1 MATWKKIIVS
11 GSNVSQLAND
21 AGYLTSVTS
30 QTAFVTASFNGTH
43 IIANNSQGQLNF
55 ASSSAQ
61 GLTISADAGTDTL
74 TFGLSAVPNV
84 SLANSAITIAGT
96 STSLGGSISAATI
109 LLGTSVVSGSSL
121 DSPNQGEARLT
132 TNGVTAASVDLGLQT
147 TDTPTFSGLVITN
160 NTTIGGNLT
169 VNGTTTSINTTN
181 LDIEDQFVLLSS
193 GSAATLDSGIVFGG
207 STGVAQSGSAMIW
220 DASYNS
226 DDGRLAIVGSMA
238 STAIGNQVPSY
249 HIAGVFEGT
258 EVNAATAKADHAG
271 NIRVESGDIFIYV

>member
-11 GSNVSQLAND
+11 GSNVSELVND
-21 AGYLTSVTS
+21 AGYLTSATS
-30 QTAFVTASFNGTH
+30 LNAFVTASFNGVN
-43 IIANNSQGQLNF
+43 IIANDSQGVLNF

-74 TFGLSAVPNV
+74 TFGLSAVPNA

-109 LLGTSVVSGSSL
+109 LLGTLVVSGSSL

-132 TNGVTAASVDLGLQT
+132 TNGVAAASVDLGLQT
-147 TDTPTFSGLVITN
+147 TDTPTFSGLIITN
-160 NTTIGGNLT
+160 DTTIGGDLT

-193 GSAATLDSGIVFGG
+193 GSAATQDSGIVFGG

-226 DDGRLAIVGSMA
+226 NDGRLAIVGSMA

-258 EVNAATAKADHAG
+258 EVNAATAKADHVG